1 MNKIKFILLMAV
13 LFCSGMASAQSGAI
27 VTGKVYADDE
37 PDGFIGATVIEMD
50 KNGRIYSS
58 ALTDFNGNFSLK
70 IKNPANKL
78 NFSYVGY
85 KKKSLPIGTKRRF
98 DVKLEM
104 ENVMSEVTVKASKM
118 ISGSGGLSIPEREYS
133 GAMQKFDTKALEGMS
148 VPSIDDAL
156 QGRIA
161 GLDIVANSGDLGSGT
176 VMRIRGITSING
188 NTQPL
193 ILMNG
198 VPFESNLDGFDFA
211 SADQE
216 KFAQLLSISPDDI
229 AEIAVLKDG
238 AACAIW
244 GARGA
249 NGVIDIK
256 TKQGVTGPTR
266 VNYTYRFS
274 GHMQPTGTELLS
286 GDKFT
291 PMLKEAYRNR
301 NNVESNIPELSYMED
316 MFLTTYG
323 TAQDYP
329 NYINNTDWV
338 DEVTQFGV
346 THDHTLAISG
356 GGDKAKF
363 RVSLGYYNQ
372 TGTVIGQELT
382 RFSNRMNLDYS
393 VSSRLKFYAEFAMTY
408 TDNDKNYTDDDYGQD
423 NFLNI
428 ARKRMPNMSVYRKT
442 ASGEDTD
449 VFFNMAQ
456 NSLLLTT
463 FGGDLPDG
471 GTYAMNRNP
480 VGFAELATNKQ
491 KNMRIM
497 PTLRLQYDMLDPT
510 GDAKLRYSG
519 YVKFDS
525 ENNRDERFLP
535 RELTS
540 KNWND
545 DDVNK
550 SYSREQEA
558 LSIYTDHNITWQ
570 PKLKDYH
577 SVTLYGSWQ
586 MDIYRSRYQE
596 FQRSGLA
603 STSATDV
610 SNLGRNINKFASSRG
625 EGRNMAFLL
634 QGHYILLD
642 RYILDASARWDGSSR
657 FGTAN
662 RWGLFPSVSAKWLIH
677 EEKFMKPT
685 ENWLSE
691 LALRLSWGGTGNK
704 PGKEYLYYSKY
715 SNFST
720 GYLDMSAIKPENL
733 QLTNLKWERTSAYNL
748 GVDVSLFNYKYH
760 LVANVYHRHTEDLLF
775 ENPGIPSSTGF
786 GSVEYIN
793 AGTMDNDGWELEFST
808 NNMVKK
814 GDWSLDLTLNFS
826 NNRNTIK
833 EMNEMVLN
841 AWNKDFDHKN
851 GSYLKRIQIENAMGS
866 IYGFKCLGVYQYD
879 TYQPNNPSATA
890 PIVRDAN
897 GNAVLDA
904 QGNTIPMYFAY
915 GAENYKFRG
924 GDAIYEDVNH
934 DGTIDELDI
943 VYLGNSNPKFD
954 GGFGATLR
962 WKRFTLNAFFNYR
975 VGGKVINMGRMNAEN
990 MYYPY
995 NQSVA
1000 VNWRWR
1006 KDGDLT
1012 EIPRALYNAGYNWL
1026 GSDRFVEDGSFLRF
1040 KQLTLTYSF
1049 DPKLLKRAHLDMLN
1063 LSFTMNNLFTVTKY
1077 TGADPEISPAL
1088 SGDYV
1093 GISADSNR
1101 TPRSRYFTFSLTVG
1115 I

>member
-372 TGTVIGQELT
+372 
-382 RFSNRMNLDYS
+382 DW
-393 VSSRLKFYAEFAMTY
+393 
-408 TDNDKNYTDDDYGQD
+408 YGDRPGIDPFFQ
-423 NFLNI
+423 
-428 ARKRMPNMSVYRKT
+428 PYE
-442 ASGEDTD
+442 SGLFG
-449 VFFNMAQ
+449 VFPFEV
-456 NSLLLTT
+456 LC
-463 FGGDLPDG
+463 GVCHD
-471 GTYAMNRNP
+471 
-480 VGFAELATNKQ
+480 
-491 KNMRIM
+491 
-497 PTLRLQYDMLDPT
+497 
-510 GDAKLRYSG
+510 
-519 YVKFDS
+519 
-525 ENNRDERFLP
+525 
-535 RELTS
+535 
-540 KNWND
+540 
-545 DDVNK
+545 
-550 SYSREQEA
+550 
-558 LSIYTDHNITWQ
+558 
-570 PKLKDYH
+570 
-577 SVTLYGSWQ
+577 LYG
-586 MDIYRSRYQE
+586 
-596 FQRSGLA
+596 
-603 STSATDV
+603 
-610 SNLGRNINKFASSRG
+610 
-625 EGRNMAFLL
+625 
-634 QGHYILLD
+634 
-642 RYILDASARWDGSSR
+642 
-657 FGTAN
+657 
-662 RWGLFPSVSAKWLIH
+662 
-677 EEKFMKPT
+677 
-685 ENWLSE
+685 
-691 LALRLSWGGTGNK
+691 
-704 PGKEYLYYSKY
+704 
-715 SNFST
+715 
-720 GYLDMSAIKPENL
+720 
-733 QLTNLKWERTSAYNL
+733 
-748 GVDVSLFNYKYH
+748 
-760 LVANVYHRHTEDLLF
+760 
-775 ENPGIPSSTGF
+775 
-786 GSVEYIN
+786 
-793 AGTMDNDGWELEFST
+793 
-808 NNMVKK
+808 
-814 GDWSLDLTLNFS
+814 
-826 NNRNTIK
+826 
-833 EMNEMVLN
+833 
-841 AWNKDFDHKN
+841 
-851 GSYLKRIQIENAMGS
+851 
-866 IYGFKCLGVYQYD
+866 
-879 TYQPNNPSATA
+879 
-890 PIVRDAN
+890 
-897 GNAVLDA
+897 
-904 QGNTIPMYFAY
+904 
-915 GAENYKFRG
+915 
-924 GDAIYEDVNH
+924 
-934 DGTIDELDI
+934 
-943 VYLGNSNPKFD
+943 
-954 GGFGATLR
+954 
-962 WKRFTLNAFFNYR
+962 
-975 VGGKVINMGRMNAEN
+975 
-990 MYYPY
+990 
-995 NQSVA
+995 
-1000 VNWRWR
+1000 
-1006 KDGDLT
+1006 
-1012 EIPRALYNAGYNWL
+1012 
-1026 GSDRFVEDGSFLRF
+1026 
-1040 KQLTLTYSF
+1040 
-1049 DPKLLKRAHLDMLN
+1049 
-1063 LSFTMNNLFTVTKY
+1063 
-1077 TGADPEISPAL
+1077 
-1088 SGDYV
+1088 
-1093 GISADSNR
+1093 
-1101 TPRSRYFTFSLTVG
+1101 
-1115 I
+1115 